1 MAVIKI
7 PKGDQHPEAITP
19 RTDMLGQVRDVV
31 GPNMDRIVSLI
42 DRTAKEKHAND
53 ID

>member
-31 GPNMDRIVSLI
+31 GLI
-42 DRTAKEKHAND
+42 WIELYLL
-53 ID
+53 